1 MRRFPFFSFHEI
13 LVKNLFIVVHLITFH
28 ILHHYFKC
36 KRMNPRFNKDFY
48 LKAFFFSSII
58 IPQRLNNNCTH
69 YHQSYVII
77 LSRIINNTA
86 RNAKLTTHKM
96 QKRYSRFIDNCHA
109 YLKASSPLISFAR
122 NANSQQKKKR
132 YHPRQQLN
140 PPHPVFLKPSQTL
153 QLCFWIFLTRPD
165 SIIQTSCFLLIHS
178 STSVAETD
186 DMPARQ

>member
-13 LVKNLFIVVHLITFH
+13 LVKNLFTVVHLITFH

-122 NANSQQKKKR
+122 NANSQQKKKI
-132 YHPRQQLN
+132 
-140 PPHPVFLKPSQTL
+140 PPSTTIKPSPPCLFKTVADFTAL
-153 QLCFWIFLTRPD
+153 FLDLPNSTRLDNSNFVFPFD
-165 SIIQTSCFLLIHS
+165 SFVYVRCR
-178 STSVAETD
+178 D
-186 DMPARQ
+186 G